1 MGVGVIVAFFPWLM
15 YKDVEGR
22 KRIKEIR
29 GLNADGRVEIEER
42 GFLDHLIVQ
51 RVWKR
56 A

>member
-1 MGVGVIVAFFPWLM
+1 M

-42 GFLDHLIVQ
+42 GFFRSLDCSA
-51 RVWKR
+51 RVEKSIIR
-56 A
+56 